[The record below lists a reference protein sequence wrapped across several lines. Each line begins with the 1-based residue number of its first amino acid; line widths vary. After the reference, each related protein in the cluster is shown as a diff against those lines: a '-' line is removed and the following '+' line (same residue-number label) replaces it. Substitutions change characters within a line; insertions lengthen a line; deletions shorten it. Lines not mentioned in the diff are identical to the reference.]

1 MANKGWVV
9 LLQIVSRDG
18 FVARRLSAFPRGW
31 FPDREFFVRSQGQ
44 VRFVKISSRLQ
55 MTAAAVV
62 AALLLGWLVTMAAVL
77 IVQFDSAAERRAL
90 LAREARVTSAASQ
103 VSAYRQSSE
112 KRVEELARRQ
122 RFLEAAVEAQVGELG
137 GDEVAAEPAA
147 ARISSN
153 LPQATTLAGIEARQ
167 FALAERLT
175 GFADARAVR
184 AEATI
189 RRVGL
194 NPRLMMAKLDRNSAQ
209 GGPLLA
215 LTLKRMRGGE
225 AVDPRF
231 ARLGASLTRM
241 SALERG
247 LSAIP
252 SHLPASLEF
261 ISSGFGYRSD
271 PFTGEAALHSGL
283 DFRGPM
289 GAPIHAAADGT
300 VSFAGTKAGYGNCL
314 EISHGNGMV
323 TRYAHMSAYRARVG
337 QAVAAGDVVGAIG
350 NTGRSTGPHL
360 HFEVRIDDRAVNP
373 RPFLERPRPFLEG
386 NRNVLETAQRSGH

>member
-1 MANKGWVV
+1 M
-9 LLQIVSRDG
+9 QIVSRDG
-18 FVARRLSAFPRGW
+18 LVARRLGSLPRAL

-44 VRFVKISSRLQ
+44 VRFVKVSGKLQ
-55 MTAAAVV
+55 MAAAGVA
-62 AALLLGWLVTMAAVL
+62 AALLLGWLVTMATVL
-77 IVQFDSAAERRAL
+77 FLQFDSAAERRAL
-90 LAREARVTSAASQ
+90 LAREAKVASAASQ
-103 VSAYRQSSE
+103 VSAWRSSTAG
-112 KRVEELARRQ
+112 RVENLARRQ
-122 RFLEAAVEAQVGELG
+122 RFLEAAVEAQVGDLNASEAP
-137 GDEVAAEPAA
+137 VAATATKISANAAPASTPA
-147 ARISSN
+147 
-153 LPQATTLAGIEARQ
+153 LGLAQIEARQ

-175 GFADARAVR
+175 GLADARAAR
-184 AEATI
+184 AESAI

-194 NPRLMMAKLDRNSAQ
+194 NPRMMMAKLDKNSAQ

-215 LTLKRMRGGE
+215 LTLKESGGGE
-225 AVDPRF
+225 SIDPRF

-271 PFTGEAALHSGL
+271 PFTGQAALHSGL

-323 TRYAHMSAYRARVG
+323 TRYAHMSAFRAHVG
-337 QAVAAGDVVGAIG
+337 QSVAAGDVVGAIG

-360 HFEVRIDDRAVNP
+360 HFEVRIGDRAVNP
-373 RPFLERPRPFLEG
+373 RPFLERPGPMEG
-386 NRNVLETAQRSGH
+386 NRDVLEATKRAGH

>member
-1 MANKGWVV
+1 M
-9 LLQIVSRDG
+9 QIVSRDG
-18 FVARRLSAFPRGW
+18 LVARLRGW

-44 VRFVKISSRLQ
+44 VRFVKVSGKLQ
-55 MTAAAVV
+55 MAAAGVA
-62 AALLLGWLVTMAAVL
+62 AALLLGWLVTMATVL
-77 IVQFDSAAERRAL
+77 FLQFDSAAERRAL
-90 LAREARVTSAASQ
+90 LAREAKVASAASQ
-103 VSAYRQSSE
+103 VSAWRSSTAG
-112 KRVEELARRQ
+112 RVEDLARRQ
-122 RFLEAAVEAQVGELG
+122 RFLEAAVEAQVGDLNASEAP
-137 GDEVAAEPAA
+137 VAATPIKISANAAPASTPA
-147 ARISSN
+147 
-153 LPQATTLAGIEARQ
+153 LGLAQIEARQ

-175 GFADARAVR
+175 GLAEARAAR
-184 AEATI
+184 AEASI

-194 NPRLMMAKLDRNSAQ
+194 NPRLMMAKLDQNSAQ

-215 LTLKRMRGGE
+215 LTLKESGGGE
-225 AVDPRF
+225 DIDPRF

-271 PFTGEAALHSGL
+271 PFTGQAALHSGL

-323 TRYAHMSAYRARVG
+323 TRYAHLSAYRARVG